1 MDLSQGWANLFQIDF
16 FGPMMT
22 NWNMRDSFIIKGLY
36 AITPDMADSNSL
48 LLKTQLAIE
57 GGAFMVQYRSKIQD
71 RDVKMQ
77 QCAAILRLCREYKIP
92 CIVNDDVDMCRVLEA
107 DGVHLGKKDD
117 NIAEVRSIL
126 GEDAIIGSSCYDQ
139 LNRAKLAQK
148 EGASYVAFGAMFETS
163 TKPNAPRATLELLRE
178 AKSQIQIPIV
188 AIGGITMNNAHDVI
202 ETGIDAIAVINSL
215 YESNSIKETAETLS
229 SMFH

>member
-1 MDLSQGWANLFQIDF
+1 
-16 FGPMMT
+16 MMT

-148 EGASYVAFGAMFETS
+148 EGASYVAFGAMFETY

-215 YESNSIKETAETLS
+215 YESNSINETAETLS

>member
-1 MDLSQGWANLFQIDF
+1 
-16 FGPMMT
+16 MMT

-36 AITPDMADSNSL
+36 AITPDMADLNSL
-48 LLKTQLAIE
+48 IQKTRLAIE

-77 QCAAILRLCREYKIP
+77 QRAAILRLCREYKIP
-92 CIVNDDVDMCRVLEA
+92 CIVNDDVDMCRALEA
-107 DGVHLGKKDD
+107 DGVHLGEKDD
-117 NIAEVRSIL
+117 NIAEVRHIL
-126 GEDAIIGSSCYDQ
+126 GEEAIIGSSCYDQ
-139 LNRAKLAQK
+139 LKRANEAQK
-148 EGASYVAFGAMFETS
+148 EGASYVAFGAMYPTS
-163 TKPNAPRATLELLRE
+163 TKPHAPRASLALLRE

-215 YESNSIKETAETLS
+215 YESNAIKETAETLS

>member
-1 MDLSQGWANLFQIDF
+1 
-16 FGPMMT
+16 MMT

-36 AITPDMADSNSL
+36 AITPDSADLNTL
-48 LLKTQLAIE
+48 IQKTQLAIE

-77 QCAAILRLCREYKIP
+77 QCAAILRLCRDYKIP
-92 CIVNDDVDMCRVLEA
+92 CIVNDDVDMCRILEA
-107 DGVHLGKKDD
+107 DGVHLGEKDN
-117 NIAEVRSIL
+117 NIAEVRRIL

-139 LNRAKLAQK
+139 LNRAKQAQK

-188 AIGGITMNNAHDVI
+188 AIGGITVNNAHDVI
-202 ETGIDAIAVINSL
+202 KTGIDAIAVITSL
-215 YESNSIKETAETLS
+215 YEAKTIKETAETFVK
-229 SMFH
+229 MFHQKI

>member
-1 MDLSQGWANLFQIDF
+1 
-16 FGPMMT
+16 MMT

-36 AITPDMADSNSL
+36 AITPDSADLNTL
-48 LLKTQLAIE
+48 IQKTQLAIE

-77 QCAAILRLCREYKIP
+77 QCAAILRLCRDYKIP
-92 CIVNDDVDMCRVLEA
+92 CIVNDDVDMCRILEA
-107 DGVHLGKKDD
+107 DGVHLGEKDD
-117 NIAEVRSIL
+117 NIAEVRRIL

-139 LNRAKLAQK
+139 LNRAKQAQK

-163 TKPNAPRATLELLRE
+163 SKPNAPRATLELLRE

-188 AIGGITMNNAHDVI
+188 AIGGITVNNARDVI
-202 ETGIDAIAVINSL
+202 KTGIDAIAVITSL
-215 YESNSIKETAETLS
+215 FEAKTIKETAETFVK
-229 SMFH
+229 MFH

>member
-1 MDLSQGWANLFQIDF
+1 
-16 FGPMMT
+16 
-22 NWNMRDSFIIKGLY
+22 MRDSFIIKGLY

-48 LLKTQLAIE
+48 LQKTQLAIE

-107 DGVHLGKKDD
+107 DGIHLGEKDD
-117 NIAEVRSIL
+117 NIAEVRNIL

-163 TKPNAPRATLELLRE
+163 TKPIAPRATLELLRE

>member
-1 MDLSQGWANLFQIDF
+1 
-16 FGPMMT
+16 MMT

-36 AITPDMADSNSL
+36 AITPDSADLNTL
-48 LLKTQLAIE
+48 IQKTQLAIE

-77 QCAAILRLCREYKIP
+77 QCAAILRLCRDYKIP
-92 CIVNDDVDMCRVLEA
+92 CIVNDDVDMCRILEA
-107 DGVHLGKKDD
+107 DGVHLGEKDD
-117 NIAEVRSIL
+117 NIAEVRRIL

-139 LNRAKLAQK
+139 LNRAKQAQK

-188 AIGGITMNNAHDVI
+188 AIGGITVNNAHDVI
-202 ETGIDAIAVINSL
+202 KTGIDAIAVITSL
-215 YESNSIKETAETLS
+215 YDAKTIKETAETFVK
-229 SMFH
+229 MFH

>member
-1 MDLSQGWANLFQIDF
+1 MT
-16 FGPMMT
+16 T

-36 AITPDMADSNSL
+36 AITPDMVDLNSL
-48 LLKTQLAIE
+48 IQKTQWAIE

-71 RDVKMQ
+71 HAVKMQ
-77 QCAAILRLCREYKIP
+77 QCAAILRLCREYEIP
-92 CIVNDDVDMCRVLEA
+92 CIVNDDVDMCRILEA
-107 DGVHLGKKDD
+107 DGVHLGEKDD
-117 NIAEVRSIL
+117 NIAEVRRIL

-139 LNRAKLAQK
+139 LNRANEAQK
-148 EGASYVAFGAMFETS
+148 EGASYVAFGAMYPTS
-163 TKPNAPRATLELLRE
+163 TKPNAPRASLALLRE
-178 AKSQIQIPIV
+178 AKSEIQIPIV

-202 ETGIDAIAVINSL
+202 ETGVDAIAVINSL

>member
-1 MDLSQGWANLFQIDF
+1 
-16 FGPMMT
+16 MMT

-36 AITPDMADSNSL
+36 AITPDMADLNTL
-48 LLKTQLAIE
+48 IQKTQWAIE

-107 DGVHLGKKDD
+107 DGVHLGEKDD
-117 NIAEVRSIL
+117 NIAEVRRIL

-163 TKPNAPRATLELLRE
+163 TKPNAPRATLELLRK